1 MRERKIFKVAVATV
15 AVLAISGALWFA
27 SPTADTAVSAN
38 NDGLVF
44 NNQGEYHEAI
54 VAFTKAIE
62 LEPSLAIAYNYR
74 GWAYTKL
81 GQYEQATADY
91 NRAAELDPS
100 FRK

>member
-1 MRERKIFKVAVATV
+1 MRGRKNFKVAVATV

-38 NDGLVF
+38 NDGLVL
-44 NNQGEYHEAI
+44 NNQGEYQEAI

-62 LEPSLAIAYNYR
+62 LDPSLATAYSNR
-74 GWAYTKL
+74 GWAFIKL

-91 NRAAELDPS
+91 DRAAELDPS